1 MLVGYGIAH
10 MSLLLALSKSSI
22 PLKVCVIDPYFDG
35 GDLLRSWASIHSN
48 TTWQQFLDAIQPYV
62 SKVKYESLCG
72 VQNPEKTVVLADLV
86 RHYNLIVKSA
96 VPEVSKVY
104 GKVVRADFA
113 GGNWTLTVDT
123 GAAPQPQVTGKV
135 LSYSP
140 GSEPRSLN
148 YAKPTL
154 TLQSVLTCGR
164 LHATVKPGDRVV
176 VFGLAHSGT
185 LAIGALAG
193 CGAHVTAIYRGS
205 APFEFARD
213 GHYNGIKQESA
224 AIADRYLEGKYLDF
238 VKVVSADAHDQVF
251 NALIAAD
258 WVVYAT
264 GFEPRAEVDFY
275 VDGAQQPRPT
285 YNAITGELSVPSA
298 FGFGIAYPNS
308 NEVDGKTYYD
318 VSLGAFLAHC
328 EKNVNRLLAAAGA
341 PTPN

>member
-1 MLVGYGIAH
+1 MFDIVLVGYGIAH
-10 MSLLLALSKSSI
+10 MSLLLALSKSST

-48 TTWQQFLDAIQPYV
+48 TTWQQFLDAVQPYL

-72 VQNPEKTVVLADLV
+72 AQDPTKTVLLADLV
-86 RHYNLIVKSA
+86 RHYSLIVKSVA
-96 VPEVSKVY
+96 PEVSKVY

-113 GGNWTLTVDT
+113 GFWTLTVDGGST
-123 GAAPQPQVTGKV
+123 VRGKV
-135 LSYSP
+135 LCYSP
-140 GSEPRSLN
+140 GAEPRTLH

-154 TLQSVLTCGR
+154 TLQNVLTCGR

-205 APFEFARD
+205 VPFEFARD

-238 VKVVSADAHDQVF
+238 VKVISANEHDQVF

-264 GFEPRAEVDFY
+264 GFEPRANMDFY
-275 VDGAQQPRPT
+275 VDGVQQSRPT
-285 YNAITGELSVPSA
+285 YNSATGELSLPSA

-308 NEVDGKTYYD
+308 NDVDGKTYYD

-328 EKNVNRLLAAAGA
+328 EKNVDKILAAA
-341 PTPN
+341 PLSPQTK

>member
-1 MLVGYGIAH
+1 MFDIALIGYGIAH
-10 MSLLLALSKSSI
+10 MSLLLALSKSSL
-22 PLKVCVIDPYFDG
+22 PLRVCVIDPYFDG
-35 GDLLRSWASIHSN
+35 GDLIRSWASINSN
-48 TTWQQFLDAIQPYV
+48 TTWQQFLDAVQPYV

-72 VQNPEKTVVLADLV
+72 VQDPTKTVVLADLV
-86 RHYNLIVKSA
+86 RQYNLIVKSV

-104 GKVVRADFA
+104 GKVVRADFSEF
-113 GGNWTLTVDT
+113 WTLTVN
-123 GAAPQPQVTGKV
+123 GAATAQVVAKV
-135 LSYSP
+135 LCYAP
-140 GSEPRSLN
+140 GAEPRTLN

-205 APFEFARD
+205 TPFEFARD

-224 AIADRYLEGKYLDF
+224 AIADRFLDGKYLDL
-238 VKVVSADAHDQVF
+238 VKVISANEHDQVF

-264 GFEPRAEVDFY
+264 GFEPRTNVDFY
-275 VDGAQQPRPT
+275 IDGAQQTQVT
-285 YNAITGELSVPSA
+285 YNSSTGELNLPKA

-308 NEVDGKTYYD
+308 NDVDGKTYYD
-318 VSLGAFLAHC
+318 VSLAAFLAHC
-328 EKNVNRLLAAAGA
+328 EKNVDKIFAAA
-341 PTPN
+341 N